1 MDVAVTI
8 MFVAA
13 ALAAVILMPVFWR
26 AQERRRVIEAVQ
38 QMSQTS
44 SPLTTDLVQTL
55 MGPFG
60 PARPSRER
68 DLRIG
73 ALMLAT
79 AIGIVLIGMAIYGGA
94 FGAAENERQAVGAG
108 IGSIGA
114 IPGCIGVAFILLG
127 LGQKRRD

>member
-79 AIGIVLIGMAIYGGA
+79 AVGIVLIGLAIYGGA
-94 FGAAENERQAVGAG
+94 FGASDHERQAVGAG

-127 LGQKRRD
+127 LGQKRQA

>member
-1 MDVAVTI
+1 MEPVLAI

-13 ALAAVILMPVFWR
+13 SVTAIILMPVFWR

-44 SPLTTDLVQTL
+44 SPLTTELVQTL

-68 DLRIG
+68 DMRIG
-73 ALMLAT
+73 AIMLAT
-79 AIGIVLIGMAIYGGA
+79 AVGVGLIGLAIYGGA
-94 FGAAENERQAVGAG
+94 FGATDHERQAVGAG
-108 IGSIGA
+108 IASIGA
-114 IPGCIGVAFILLG
+114 IPGCIGVAFIALG
-127 LGQKRRD
+127 MGQKRLG